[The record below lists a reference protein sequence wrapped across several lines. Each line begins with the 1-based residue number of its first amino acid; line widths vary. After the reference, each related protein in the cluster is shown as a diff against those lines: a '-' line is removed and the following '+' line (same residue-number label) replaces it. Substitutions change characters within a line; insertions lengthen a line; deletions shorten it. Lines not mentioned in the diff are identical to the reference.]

1 MPTLPVGIIQARPIY
16 YDLAGTMEKAARLI
30 EEAARQKLRLVSLG
44 ETWLPGYPAWLDYCP
59 DSAHWN
65 HPPVKQVFARLRQNS
80 VVVGGKETAL
90 LAKLAKAHNMVIVIG
105 VNERVDRG
113 PGNGTLY
120 NTLLTFDANGALV
133 NHHRKLVPT
142 YTERLIWGPGDGHG
156 LQAVDT
162 AAGRVSALV
171 CWEHWMPM
179 ARQTL
184 HESFEQIHVAAW
196 PSVSEMHQIAS
207 RQYAFEGRCFVLAC
221 GSILKLADLP
231 SELTRPPELAADPEY
246 LAQNGGSAVIAPD
259 GRYLAGPVFND
270 ETIVC
275 AEIDLDEI
283 DQERMTLDTTGHY
296 ARPDVFN
303 LTVNRAR
310 RVEMPD

>member
-1 MPTLPVGIIQARPIY
+1 MTTLPVGIIQARPVY
-16 YDLAGTMEKAARLI
+16 YDLAATMDKTASLI
-30 EEAARQKLRLVSLG
+30 DEAAKQGLRLVSLG

-59 DSAHWN
+59 DASRWN

-80 VVVGGKETAL
+80 VVVGGKETERL
-90 LAKLAKAHNMVIVIG
+90 SKLASAHKIVIVIG

-120 NTLLTFDANGALV
+120 NTLLTFNANGALV

-142 YTERLIWGPGDGHG
+142 YTERMVWGQGDGHG

-171 CWEHWMPM
+171 CWEHWMPLT
-179 ARQTL
+179 RQTL

-196 PSVSEMHQIAS
+196 PTVHEMHQVAS
-207 RQYAFEGRCFVLAC
+207 RQYAFEARCFVLAC
-221 GSILKLADLP
+221 GSILKAADLP
-231 SELTRPPELAADPEY
+231 SELTPPPELVDEPDH
-246 LAQNGGSAVIAPD
+246 LAMNGGSAIIAPD
-259 GRYLAGPVFND
+259 GRYLAGPVYRD
-270 ETIVC
+270 ETIVA
-275 AEIDLDEI
+275 AEIDLSEI
-283 DQERMTLDTTGHY
+283 DQEKMTLDTTGHY

-303 LTVNRAR
+303 LTVNRDR
-310 RVEMPD
+310 RGG